1 MRPRG
6 DDKQSNRQATWD
18 RAGLTTSKGNL
29 LMHRYALVPAFMF
42 ALATPALAAEF
53 YVALDTATNECSV
66 VTERSD
72 DRPTVLKDDS
82 SPSLKMVGSGAYK
95 SEAEA
100 QKAMQ
105 AITECQG

>member
-1 MRPRG
+1 
-6 DDKQSNRQATWD
+6 
-18 RAGLTTSKGNL
+18 
-29 LMHRYALVPAFMF
+29 MHRYALAPALML

-53 YVALDTATNECSV
+53 YVALDTSTNKCRV
-66 VTERSD
+66 VTERPD
-72 DRPTVLKDDS
+72 DRPTLLKDDN

-105 AITECQG
+105 AITDCEG

>member
-1 MRPRG
+1 MAAPWPYWKGYLNWEAIRG
-6 DDKQSNRQATWD
+6 I
-18 RAGLTTSKGNL
+18 TSKVTV
-29 LMHRYALVPAFMF
+29 MHRYALAPAFLL
-42 ALATPALAAEF
+42 ALSTPALAAEF
-53 YVALDTATNECSV
+53 YVALDTATNECRV
-66 VTERSD
+66 VTERPD

-105 AITECQG
+105 AITECQSR